1 MATRSSVLAWRLPWT
16 EEPGRIQSMGSQ
28 ELDTAE
34 LPTPSH
40 MQNGLSGVGRGG
52 RVEAGSLAD
61 SHSGDKSF
69 PLGSFEPWGRDFLVG
84 EACPVGL
91 IADKLGT
98 WGPVRRLL
106 LLCTLNTELSKDLSG

>member
-1 MATRSSVLAWRLPWT
+1 
-16 EEPGRIQSMGSQ
+16 MGSQ

-34 LPTPSH
+34 RPTPSH